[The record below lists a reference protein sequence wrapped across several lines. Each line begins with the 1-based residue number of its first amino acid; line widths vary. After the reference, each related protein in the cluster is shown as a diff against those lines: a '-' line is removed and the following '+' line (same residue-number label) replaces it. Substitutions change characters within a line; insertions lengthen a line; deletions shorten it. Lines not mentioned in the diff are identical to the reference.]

1 VTILRLRP
9 GAVEWRAVEGE
20 ILALEVDS
28 STYIAANA
36 SGAVL
41 WERLA
46 KGATRE
52 QLVDG
57 LTTAFAIERQQA
69 EADVDTFLDMLRS
82 RNLLEEQPS

>member
-1 VTILRLRP
+1 MTTLRLRP

-36 SGAVL
+36 SGALL

-46 KGATRE
+46 EGSTRE
-52 QLVDG
+52 RLVDDLVAEFG
-57 LTTAFAIERQQA
+57 VERQQA
-69 EADVDTFLDMLRS
+69 EGDVDAFLETLRS
-82 RNLLEEQPS
+82 RNLLEEESS